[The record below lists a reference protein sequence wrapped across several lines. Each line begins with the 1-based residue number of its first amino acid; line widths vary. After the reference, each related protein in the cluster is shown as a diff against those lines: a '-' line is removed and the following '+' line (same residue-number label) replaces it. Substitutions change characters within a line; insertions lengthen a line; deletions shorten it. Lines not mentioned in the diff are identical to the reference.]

1 MARALGAGDRL
12 TTALAGGPT
21 LATPFPA
28 AGSNSLADQL
38 KMVARMVS
46 TAAEVGARRQ
56 VFFVSMGGFDTH
68 SNQAT
73 VHPALLARLAGAMQA
88 FHAATEELGVADQV
102 TTFTA
107 SDFGRTLT
115 GTDGSDHGW
124 GGTQLVLGGAVQ
136 GGRFYGTTPVIAN
149 NGPDDVGQGRLL
161 PSTSVD
167 QYAATLGR
175 WFGISDADLL
185 TVLPNLGRW
194 DVGVRGVG
202 FV

>member
-1 MARALGAGDRL
+1 MVG
-12 TTALAGGPT
+12 TTSEL
-21 LATPFPA
+21 
-28 AGSNSLADQL
+28 
-38 KMVARMVS
+38 
-46 TAAEVGARRQ
+46 GARRQ
-56 VFFVSMGGFDTH
+56 VFFVSLGGFDTH
-68 SNQAT
+68 AGQSG
-73 VHPALLARLAGAMQA
+73 VHPALLTRLAAALQA
-88 FHAATEELGVADQV
+88 FQAAMAELGVADRV

-124 GGTQLVLGGAVQ
+124 GATHLMLGDTAS
-136 GGRFYGTTPVIAN
+136 GGRFYGTAPVIAN
-149 NGPDDVGQGRLL
+149 NGQDDVGQGRLL

-175 WFGISDADLL
+175 WFGISDTDLL